1 MTGEFCGANLR
12 VARHFHALT
21 LEELAE
27 QVGKTR
33 QYLFKL
39 ETGASTPTE
48 SLAGD
53 LAKAL
58 EVEPEFFL
66 VPPLPPLP
74 EEQVH
79 FRRLLTTKVGI
90 RQVALAKAQVT
101 QLLVAYCDQKLKLPP
116 VQFDEHVARSAENI
130 EVAAEQTRRAW
141 GLSTGPIANIT
152 RLAENAGA
160 VVTTFQGV
168 SREVDALSVPGSRPL
183 VVINS
188 DTKSPCRTRF
198 DIGHEIGHFV
208 LHQGQ
213 VTGDR
218 VTESEAN
225 RFASALLMPRTTFIK
240 EFPVTRSGRIRW
252 AELSDLKLR
261 WLTSKAAMVMRARS
275 LGLIDDHGVKSAFIR
290 LKNSGESIKEIEDD
304 QIPFEVPEILVMA
317 MDILKTRLSIDARQT
332 AKDLRV
338 QPSLVGKLLPVAQ
351 KQNQQIATVIDFPTA
366 KFRRPGYRVGS

>member
-1 MTGEFCGANLR
+1 MADEFCGANLR

-39 ETGASTPTE
+39 ETGASKPTE
-48 SLAGD
+48 SLAVD
-53 LAKAL
+53 LAQAL
-58 EVEPEFFL
+58 EVEPDFFFG
-66 VPPLPPLP
+66 PPLPPLP

-116 VQFDEHVARSAENI
+116 VQFTEHLARSAENI
-130 EVAAEQTRRAW
+130 EVATEQTRRAW
-141 GLSTGPIANIT
+141 GLGSGPIANIT

-168 SREVDALSVPGSRPL
+168 SREVDALSVPGRRPL

-240 EFPVTRSGRIRW
+240 EFPITRSGRIRW
-252 AELSDLKLR
+252 GELGELKLR
-261 WLTSKAAMVMRARS
+261 WLTSKAAMIMRARS
-275 LGLIDDHGVKSAFIR
+275 LGLIDDHGVRSAFIR

-304 QIPFEVPEILVMA
+304 RIPFELPEILKMA
-317 MDILKTRLSIDARQT
+317 MDVLNTRLAIDIEQA

-338 QPSLVGKLLPVAQ
+338 QPGLVGKLLPVPQ
-351 KQNQQIATVIDFPTA
+351 KKSQRVATVIDFP
-366 KFRRPGYRVGS
+366 KKGSAV